1 MRQSSTQ
8 NLPEDLALTKQT
20 SSEAPEEVEVSDRLL
35 PQPKSHSTKTPSV
48 KYSQTAIDTSA
59 NTEPFLAPTSQDLT
73 ILQNASPI
81 SEVKDDDTIV
91 QIPSNPSPHNS
102 PMPIAP
108 GNGMSAFSQKSIA
121 AKQIDSSSQPNRIFE
136 ATNSTQETILQSSLK
151 DDSENFDAT
160 RPNILQRHND
170 TIIQHPDSVV
180 INNRAEQKVQRAI
193 LPSPTS
199 FEQTPSQFRSR
210 RRQFSQSSTT
220 APKNHL
226 FVRLFGSR
234 IFRNWF
240 HSPMRQF
247 SSRIFRNWFRSP
259 MRQFSS
265 RIFRN
270 WFGRSNW
277 FISRLMRSAGL
288 FFNSICKKINR
299 GIRSRAS
306 RKFNLHRTY
315 DSKQP
320 QSHVDTDNYS
330 ALRTNGEQPSSQ
342 FFDRANYNAIALDDR
357 PSSEQYLKKLREL
370 DICRLA
376 FAKELARN
384 GNFRKAIAVA
394 EQISEMSYF
403 FKDAQMLIQS
413 WKRF

>member
-1 MRQSSTQ
+1 MRQSSMQ
-8 NLPEDLALTKQT
+8 NLPEELAPTKQT
-20 SSEAPEEVEVSDRLL
+20 LWEAPEEVEVSDRLL

-48 KYSQTAIDTSA
+48 RYSQTAIDTSA
-59 NTEPFLAPTSQDLT
+59 NTEQFLAPTSQDLT

-81 SEVKDDDTIV
+81 SEAKDDDTIV
-91 QIPSNPSPHNS
+91 QIPSNSSHQNS
-102 PMPIAP
+102 PLPITS
-108 GNGMSAFSQKSIA
+108 GDGVSSLSQKSVV
-121 AKQIDSSSQPNRIFE
+121 AKQTDSSSQPTRILE
-136 ATNSTQETILQSSLK
+136 ATNLTQDTILQSSLK
-151 DDSENFDAT
+151 DNSEKFNAT
-160 RPNILQRHND
+160 GLTILQSYDD
-170 TIIQHPDSVV
+170 TIIQDPDSA
-180 INNRAEQKVQRAI
+180 IDRSAEQAVHQGI
-193 LPSPTS
+193 SPSYSS

-210 RRQFSQSSTT
+210 RRQFWQSSTT

-320 QSHVDTDNYS
+320 QSRVYADNYS
-330 ALRTNGEQPSSQ
+330 ARGKTGEQLSSQ
-342 FFDRANYNAIALDDR
+342 FFDRANYNAIALDQQ

-403 FKDAQMLIQS
+403 FKDAQMLIQR
-413 WKRF
+413 WKQF